1 MSVRSQAFVMLKSPV
16 RACIGLGALALM
28 FLVMALVSAADQ
40 LVGLGY
46 MLGDALHGRRRVS
59 SSSKTDWLKLA
70 MWLVIVGGGL
80 AAWVLVGVWVV
91 SLMAVAPD

>member
-1 MSVRSQAFVMLKSPV
+1 MSVRSQAFMMLKSPV

-46 MLGDALHGRRRVS
+46 MLGDALHGRRRM
-59 SSSKTDWLKLA
+59 SSSKTDWLKMM